1 MTSKNL
7 TTTKPVQVA
16 LTGIRTRLRFTD
28 IGVLILLALALFTLH
43 MLTNSQYGFH
53 RDELALLDNA
63 RHLDWLFSRAVVVD
77 ALVALEV
84 NWMADYRNAAGFAIQ
99 DGKYGATITL
109 EDSPRVDPWIVGQ
122 ALRAA
127 SACRQALVGF
137 SRLDR
142 ATSDG

>member
-63 RHLDWLFSRAVVVD
+63 RHLDWGFVD
-77 ALVALEV
+77 YPPLTPFIARVALELF
-84 NWMADYRNAAGFAIQ
+84 GP
-99 DGKYGATITL
+99 
-109 EDSPRVDPWIVGQ
+109 S
-122 ALRAA
+122 
-127 SACRQALVGF
+127 LVGV
-137 SRLDR
+137 RLFAALAMGIAMVLAGLMTR
-142 ATSDG
+142 ELGGARFAQIVTALAAAIA